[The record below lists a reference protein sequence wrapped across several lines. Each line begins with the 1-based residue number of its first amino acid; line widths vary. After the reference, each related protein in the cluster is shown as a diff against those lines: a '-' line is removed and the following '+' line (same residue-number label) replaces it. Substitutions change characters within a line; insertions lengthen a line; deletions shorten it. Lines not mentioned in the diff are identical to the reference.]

1 MKAGLIG
8 NGYHSKRI
16 QEILKR
22 KNINFFLYKPS
33 RPNYYNIEDF
43 EKIKKCD
50 VIFIITPNKTHLD
63 YIKKL
68 YSKRYIFCE
77 KPPVNSIKDLKNLK
91 KINSKKIYFN
101 YNFRFSKIS
110 QILEKR
116 DQYKVGKLIYAN
128 LITSHGLALK
138 EEYKNNWRSNL
149 KKSPKGVYE
158 VISIHWI
165 DLINFHFNINII
177 KKPKLLN
184 HSGIGN
190 SFDTS
195 LVEIITSDSS
205 LVNVFSTYNSAYS
218 KRLFFLFEN
227 GIIEQYDNI
236 VSVRGPAINLDKRGF
251 FKKPKLIESYKVDE
265 NNDYNISLEKSVT
278 FFLNKVK
285 DKEFFNKKL
294 FDCALKSN
302 SLIL

>member
-1 MKAGLIG
+1 MKVGLIG
-8 NGYHSKRI
+8 NGFHSKRI
-16 QEILKR
+16 QKILKK

-33 RPNYYNIEDF
+33 RPDYYNVKDF
-43 EKIKKCD
+43 EILKNCD
-50 VIFIITPNKTHLD
+50 VIFIISPNKTHLS

-77 KPPVNSIKDLKNLK
+77 KPPVNSIKDLNSLK
-91 KINSKKIYFN
+91 KINSKRIYFN

-110 QILEKR
+110 EILEKR
-116 DQYKVGKLIYAN
+116 NQHKIGKLIYAN

-138 EEYKNNWRSNL
+138 KEYKNNWRSNL

-165 DLINFHFNINII
+165 DLINFHFNIDDIE
-177 KKPKLLN
+177 KPKLLN
-184 HSGIGN
+184 RSGVGN

-195 LVEIITSDSS
+195 LVEIKTPDSS

-227 GIIEQYDNI
+227 GIIEQIDNI
-236 VSVRGPAINLDKRGF
+236 LSIRGPAINLDKRGF
-251 FKKPKLIESYKVDE
+251 FKKPKLIESYKINE
-265 NNDYNISLEKSVT
+265 NNDYNNSLEKSIT

-285 DKEFFNKKL
+285 EKEFFNKKL
-294 FDCALKSN
+294 FNFALKSN